1 MFHTSCSMTAIFRL
15 PSKYQSVSKV
25 HQYHSYK
32 WTSSLTSEPLRL
44 LIKRI
49 TNPDLVCI
57 ILLQVLIIELT
68 VDEGTDNGKIK
79 TNKLDPDR
87 GNLHINTLQ

>member
-32 WTSSLTSEPLRL
+32 WTSTLTSEPLGL

-57 ILLQVLIIELT
+57 ILLQVLIIKLT